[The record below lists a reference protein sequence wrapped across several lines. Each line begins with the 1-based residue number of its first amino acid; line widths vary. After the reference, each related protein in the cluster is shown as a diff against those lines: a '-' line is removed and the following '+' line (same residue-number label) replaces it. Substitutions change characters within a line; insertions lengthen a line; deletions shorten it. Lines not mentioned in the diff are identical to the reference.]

1 MSKHIKD
8 NTKDGVI
15 YTDLSDM
22 VSDNTPVATQIHNHI
37 AHQNV
42 SRRKKLR
49 ITDCDQR
56 TRRDKTKERLQAKLK
71 KRKAK
76 KSN

>member
-8 NTKDGVI
+8 NTKGGVI
-15 YTDLSDM
+15 YNDLSDM
-22 VSDNTPVATQIHNHI
+22 VSDNTPTATQIHNHI
-37 AHQNV
+37 AHQHV

-56 TRRDKTKERLQAKLK
+56 NRRDKTKERLQAKLK
-71 KRKAK
+71 KRKE
-76 KSN
+76 S

>member
-1 MSKHIKD
+1 MSKHIRD

-15 YTDLSDM
+15 YTNLSGM

-37 AHQNV
+37 AHQHV
-42 SRRKKLR
+42 SKRKKLR

-56 TRRDKTKERLQAKLK
+56 NRRDKTKERLLK
-71 KRKAK
+71 KLAERKAK